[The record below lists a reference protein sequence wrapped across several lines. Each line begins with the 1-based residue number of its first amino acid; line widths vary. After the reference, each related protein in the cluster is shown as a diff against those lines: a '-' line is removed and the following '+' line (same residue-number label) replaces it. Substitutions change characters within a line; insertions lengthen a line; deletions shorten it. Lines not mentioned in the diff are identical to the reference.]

1 MIYKVAIPPRCAVTA
16 NHPSFHKVGLHQCPS
31 EKKGQGA
38 PGHRQPVPSRVP
50 FARQTAPKP
59 RASSYAASRFTT
71 EKDSLAEGNAF
82 EISVPRQIGRG
93 FQGFRQ
99 IREIAPPSPK
109 IRRMIERAIGS
120 QTPPTRRSAVRIWEE
135 QRARGGAGARLCCR
149 SARDT
154 AAACVVRLLPA
165 PLVPWMWIAG
175 DLDAQRVDR
184 SVRATEQ
191 RPQVGPI
198 VRTMEMIARSGG
210 ATPTTQSHGR
220 RSACQR
226 SRSHRAVCTRAN
238 RR

>member
-1 MIYKVAIPPRCAVTA
+1 VIGSSPD
-16 NHPSFHKVGLHQCPS
+16 S
-31 EKKGQGA
+31 
-38 PGHRQPVPSRVP
+38 PV
-50 FARQTAPKP
+50 
-59 RASSYAASRFTT
+59 
-71 EKDSLAEGNAF
+71 EGNGF

-198 VRTMEMIARSGG
+198 VRTMEMTARSGG

>member
-16 NHPSFHKVGLHQCPS
+16 NHPSLHKVGLHQCPS

-59 RASSYAASRFTT
+59 RASSCAASRFTT

-175 DLDAQRVDR
+175 DLDAACRPKCARNRTTSASRAHSAHDGDDR
-184 SVRATEQ
+184 AQWRRDADNA
-191 RPQVGPI
+191 
-198 VRTMEMIARSGG
+198 IARKTFSMP
-210 ATPTTQSHGR
+210 A
-220 RSACQR
+220 
-226 SRSHRAVCTRAN
+226 
-238 RR
+238 